1 MEKKYTH
8 YTNFGISAQPR
19 IADAE
24 GYVEYREGYKDMPT
38 ETWTISE
45 IWIARQSLRVS
56 VQNGSVD
63 EFEAI
68 DRQIEL
74 QEVEQAYWDRMQ
86 CGDDNA

>member
-1 MEKKYTH
+1 MAHTH
-8 YTNFGISAQPR
+8 YTNFGISTQPR

-24 GYVEYREGYKDMPT
+24 GFVSYREGYENLPT
-38 ETWTISE
+38 DTWTISE

-56 VQNGSVD
+56 VQNGSLD

-74 QEVEQAYWDRMQ
+74 QEIEQAYWDRMQ
-86 CGDDNA
+86 YGDEKA